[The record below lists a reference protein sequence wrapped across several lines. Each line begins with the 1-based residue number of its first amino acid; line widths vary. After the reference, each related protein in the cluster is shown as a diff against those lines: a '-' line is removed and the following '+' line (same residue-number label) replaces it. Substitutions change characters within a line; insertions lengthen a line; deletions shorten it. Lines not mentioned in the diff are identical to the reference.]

1 MSVAFLSLGSN
12 LGDRI
17 AHLQFAISAL
27 GALAGTR
34 IEAVSDLYE
43 TEPWGVAD
51 QPAFLNL
58 CLRLETDLSP
68 YALLDALLQIERA
81 AGRERRE
88 RWGARTLD
96 MDILTYDMIEITD
109 ARLTLPHARML
120 QRSFVLKP
128 LSWLCPDLV
137 VNSVPIAKALA
148 ELGEA
153 GIVRVGRLPEKLA
166 VGGGACDGPN

>member
-17 AHLQFAISAL
+17 ANLQFAIRAL
-27 GALAGTR
+27 GALVGTR

-43 TEPWGVAD
+43 TKPWGVSD
-51 QPAFLNL
+51 QPDFLNL
-58 CLRLETDLSP
+58 CLKLETDLSP

-96 MDILTYDMIEITD
+96 MDILTYDMIEIAD

-128 LSWLCPDLV
+128 LGELCPDLM
-137 VNSVPIAKALA
+137 VNSVPIERALA

-153 GIVRVGRLPEKLA
+153 GIVRVGRLPEGA
-166 VGGGACDGPN
+166 ARDGRACDGPA